1 MCPSSGQCGI
11 RESAKG
17 PLASFD
23 PPDEELGPGREIL
36 RVGLEQGDVIFEL
49 SVVILPPQGKA
60 TGISKGTAPKPGI
73 NPSQTKTRDCL
84 TQVSLLSR
92 TKKPR

>member
-23 PPDEELGPGREIL
+23 PPDEELGSWE
-36 RVGLEQGDVIFEL
+36 
-49 SVVILPPQGKA
+49 
-60 TGISKGTAPKPGI
+60 
-73 NPSQTKTRDCL
+73 RDFA
-84 TQVSLLSR
+84 SWSR
-92 TKKPR
+92 TG